1 MKKNFKLMLLALTSV
16 LPVASM
22 AAVAA
27 SCVKKEVKTKVEEK
41 PSQPETTK
49 PEVKP
54 AETKPAEDAGTSN
67 KANPENTG
75 TQPKEGMQ
83 GDTPA
88 PETTRIE
95 TQPTPSTEAPQADAP
110 AGTVPATTPPV
121 TPPAAQDAPLIR
133 QDDPEAQ
140 EKEQLLTE
148 IKDLYTKGKE
158 LQSNN
163 RLGKQGTDLR
173 SAVNSAEAF
182 LARRENVNIAEYK
195 AEKEKIKTAYEAA
208 VAKSEE
214 VKANDKKLLA
224 KALESLEAE
233 VKKVKAFLGSN
244 DAGHPEEPK
253 VKELKT
259 KLQEVETVLAHKD
272 DATYEKTAPLVRD
285 IAIALSAAQK
295 AVAPA
300 PASTGGSGGNA
311 GRAA

>member
-1 MKKNFKLMLLALTSV
+1 MKKNFKLMLLALTFV

-88 PETTRIE
+88 
-95 TQPTPSTEAPQADAP
+95 
-110 AGTVPATTPPV
+110 GTVPATTPPV
-121 TPPAAQDAPLIR
+121 TPPAVQDAPLIR

-148 IKDLYTKGKE
+148 IKDLQTKGKE
-158 LQSNN
+158 LESNK
-163 RLGKQGTDLR
+163 RLGAEGTALK
-173 SAVNSAEAF
+173 SALASAETF
-182 LARRENVNIAEYK
+182 LARRENVNIAEYRSEKDKLKK
-195 AEKEKIKTAYEAA
+195 AYDAA
-208 VAKSEE
+208 KAKNDEMVE
-214 VKANDKKLLA
+214 NDKRLLA
-224 KALESLEAE
+224 ADFKKLETE
-233 VKKVKAFLGSN
+233 VTNSEAFLKTNGETHKDN
-244 DAGHPEEPK
+244 EK
-253 VKELKT
+253 VQALKT
-259 KLQEVETVLAHKD
+259 KLQEVKD
-272 DATYEKTAPLVRD
+272 AIANKEQATYEKTHPLVMQ
-285 IAIALSAAQK
+285 IVIALSEAKK
-295 AVAPA
+295 AVAPTTT
-300 PASTGGSGGNA
+300 SDG